1 MRVDI
6 TRRARGHEYLSA
18 RGIGRSNAMEAL
30 GHSLAG
36 MGKGLMHVTEGR
48 SI

>member
-18 RGIGRSNAMEAL
+18 RVIGGSNAMEAL

-36 MGKGLMHVTEGR
+36 MVKGQMHVTEGR
-48 SI
+48 NI